1 MKKLIKA
8 SADLTHRSVDQ
19 VNSYCKKYIQNIANE
34 CFESP
39 VPEVIE
45 RFVGKQHFEISDG
58 SDVSAPLYSYV
69 INLESFSTI
78 VIYVKSLYDDDEFLG
93 FICGEVQTVL
103 ANGSKF
109 SSNKFGNDEFYKW
122 WVRSSN
128 HRYKLLDVTKDQ
140 IQDKFGNYDSVEDLL
155 PRSELL
161 KIFKQFEQGL
171 QSSKQTKSEHTSI
184 TWRSLVKHLT
194 SEDYDADEQD
204 EYTEFLD
211 SVCMSVEEKMGL
223 FVEPSVQGSQGGVWI
238 YDNDT
243 NDTLVEDYDYET
255 FNEEIT
261 DLAINSSSK
270 KEFITKYKD
279 YLIGL
284 TE

>member
-1 MKKLIKA
+1 MKKLIRA
-8 SADLTHRSVDQ
+8 NADLIHRSVDQ
-19 VNSYCKKYIQNIANE
+19 VNRYCKNYIQNIANE

-39 VPEVIE
+39 VPEVTE
-45 RFVGKQHFEISDG
+45 LFAHKQHFEISDG
-58 SDVSAPLYSYV
+58 SNVSAPLYLYV

-78 VIYVKSLYDDDEFLG
+78 VISVKSLYDDDEFLG
-93 FICGEVQTVL
+93 FICGEVRTVL
-103 ANGSKF
+103 ENRSEF
-109 SSNKFGNDEFYKW
+109 SENKFGNDEFYKW

-128 HRYKLLDVTKDQ
+128 HGYKLLDVTKDQ
-140 IQDKFGNYDSVEDLL
+140 IQAKFGNYDSVEDLL

-161 KIFKQFEQGL
+161 KIFKQFEQVL
-171 QSSKQTKSEHTSI
+171 QSSKQMKSERPSI
-184 TWRSLVKHLT
+184 TWKSLVKHLT
-194 SEDYDADEQD
+194 SDNYDSDEQD

-211 SVCMSVEEKMGL
+211 NVCLSVEEKIGL
-223 FVEPSVQGSQGGVWI
+223 FVEPSVQGGQGGVWI

-243 NDTLVEDYDYET
+243 NETLVEDYDYET
-255 FNEEIT
+255 FNEEII

-279 YLIGL
+279 YLKGL